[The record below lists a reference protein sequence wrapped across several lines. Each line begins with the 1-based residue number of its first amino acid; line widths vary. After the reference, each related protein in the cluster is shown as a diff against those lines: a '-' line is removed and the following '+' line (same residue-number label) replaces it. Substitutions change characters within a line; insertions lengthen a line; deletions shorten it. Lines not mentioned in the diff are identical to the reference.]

1 MNLVDIDFQY
11 SGVDFEYDYSY
22 DCESYGCD
30 DEGICRCGSIQNT
43 SYGYFDIP
51 SIVKRIYQEYIGS
64 NDLVTQRDNK
74 LKSILFGTGKE
85 LDIYTIDRV
94 VRKFKLYDEYSW
106 DINVCGG
113 YYGDELEGINI
124 TENIA
129 NKIEEELNIAFS
141 IDELNGRIEY
151 LLGLEYKTLLP
162 DLENCNYEIVELNK
176 SDVIFGSTN
185 HYDKVKKKDLTHYN
199 EKNYDGI
206 RGVVLEKDGK
216 LRVIDGYHRIHT
228 TKGPMVKVFKAK
240 KLS

>member
-1 MNLVDIDFQY
+1 MNLDKIDFHY
-11 SGVDFEYDYSY
+11 SGVDCDYDYIY

-30 DEGICRCGSIQNT
+30 SICRCGSIQNT
-43 SYGYFDIP
+43 SIDKVDIP
-51 SIVKRIYQEYIGS
+51 TIVERIYQEYIGT

-106 DINVCGG
+106 EIDVCGG
-113 YYGDELEGINI
+113 YYGDELNSISI
-124 TENIA
+124 VSNIA
-129 NKIEEELNIAFS
+129 QRIQDELNIAFS

-151 LLGLEYKTLLP
+151 LLGLEYGTLLP
-162 DLENCNYEIVELNK
+162 ELENCNYEIVELNK
-176 SDVIFGSTN
+176 SDVVFGSTN
-185 HYDKVKKKDLTHYN
+185 HYDKVKLKDLTHYE
-199 EKNYDGI
+199 EKSYDGI

-228 TKGPMVKVFKAK
+228 AKGPMVKVFKAK

>member
-11 SGVDFEYDYSY
+11 SGADCIYDYIY

-30 DEGICRCGSIQNT
+30 SICRCGSIQNT
-43 SYGYFDIP
+43 CMDKIDIP
-51 SIVKRIYQEYIGS
+51 AIVERIYKEYIGT

-94 VRKFKLYDEYSW
+94 VRKYKLYDEYSW
-106 DINVCGG
+106 EIDVCGG
-113 YYGDELEGINI
+113 YYGDELNGINI
-124 TENIA
+124 CSNIA
-129 NKIEEELNIAFS
+129 QRIEEELNIAFS

-151 LLGLEYKTLLP
+151 LLGLEYGSLLP
-162 DLENCNYEIVELNK
+162 ELENCNYEIVELDK
-176 SDVIFGSTN
+176 SDVVFGSTN
-185 HYDKVKKKDLTHYN
+185 HYDKVKQKDLTHYD
-199 EKNYDGI
+199 EKSYDGI

-228 TKGPMVKVFKAK
+228 AKGPMVKVFKAK